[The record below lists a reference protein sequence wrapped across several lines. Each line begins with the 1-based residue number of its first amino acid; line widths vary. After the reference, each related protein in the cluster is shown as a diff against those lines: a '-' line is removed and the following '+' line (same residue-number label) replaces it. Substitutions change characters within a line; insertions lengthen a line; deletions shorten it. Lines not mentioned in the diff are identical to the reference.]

1 MQSLDN
7 LLSVCYS
14 FKQGQFGIEEFQ
26 SRIFTAAIPDDISKQ
41 FAKQLVNFDNMLEDI
56 IYCSAPSSRKE
67 SAEKVADDLIQA
79 AIVEQKRLDETS
91 SYKNS

>member
-26 SRIFTAAIPDDISKQ
+26 SRLFTAAIPENISKQ
-41 FAKQLVNFDNMLEDI
+41 FAKQLVDFDNRLEEI
-56 IYCSAPSSRKE
+56 IYCEAPSSSKE
-67 SAEKVADDLIQA
+67 YANEVADNLIQA
-79 AIVEQKRLDETS
+79 AIVEQKRLVEAG
-91 SYKNS
+91 SYEK